1 MIRIKPPK
9 NHVSAV
15 HLQGCT
21 WVLFQLLLL
30 PERPRMALELP
41 FASPPGGV
49 FPQGSSWKKRSSNG
63 TNHTSQGGRDPI
75 SGKRKGRGKLTQL
88 IRDHAHSGM
97 NLNGETNTGWFDL
110 LFLHLYVKS
119 VTSFCSGATC
129 LALFFILYGNL
140 YESGRVIPWKWCF
153 FFSVVVSFKLKRNK
167 SLGRCSQER
176 CRRGY
181 QKQII
186 LKEWWF

>member
-1 MIRIKPPK
+1 MFQPCIFRG
-9 NHVSAV
+9 V
-15 HLQGCT
+15 HGCCFNCFFSLNDLG
-21 WVLFQLLLL
+21 WHWNYHLL
-30 PERPRMALELP
+30 P
-41 FASPPGGV
+41 FPGGV

-75 SGKRKGRGKLTQL
+75 SGKGKGWGKLTKL
-88 IRDHAHSGM
+88 IRDHGKSGM
-97 NLNGETNTGWFDL
+97 NLDPEKKHGVIWFT
-110 LFLHLYVKS
+110 FFTHEFHVKS
-119 VTSFCSGATC
+119 VTPFSSGASC
-129 LALFFILYGNL
+129 LALFLFYMEICMVQVESYAGND
-140 YESGRVIPWKWCF
+140 V
-153 FFSVVVSFKLKRNK
+153 FFSVVVSFKLKWNT